1 MTRVQVDLVL
11 FNSRDNSI
19 GLFIPPESRLEGL
32 VKQNTQR
39 VLLFG
44 DSERA
49 VSGSLDD
56 GDRFLKM
63 CHSNNLRTVHQGFK
77 TIPNSKYMDV
87 PTEEEIR
94 VVIGTV

>member
-1 MTRVQVDLVL
+1 MSRVADIVIY
-11 FNSRDNSI
+11 NSRGGI
-19 GLFIPPESRLEGL
+19 GLFIPPESRLDPL

-56 GDRFLKM
+56 ADQFLKM
-63 CHSNNLRTVHQGFK
+63 CHANKLLTVHKGFR

-87 PTEEEIR
+87 PTEEDIR
-94 VVIGTV
+94 VVLSTI